1 MNKEELERLQRGKE
15 IIYDIDRAKST
26 IEIVN
31 NLLAEKNIKEGM
43 MVVSTGYES
52 TLVPLTQELCGIL
65 LKVVYHALKHDI
77 KELKKEFEEL

>member
-31 NLLAEKNIKEGM
+31 NLIAENNIKEGM
-43 MVVSTGYES
+43 MVVSTGYNS
-52 TLVPLTQELCGIL
+52 TRVPLLPELCGKL
-65 LKVVYHALKHDI
+65 LKVVYHALNDDI
-77 KELKKEFEEL
+77 IELEKEFEEL

>member
-52 TLVPLTQELCGIL
+52 TRVPLLPKLCGKL
-65 LKVVYHALKHDI
+65 LIVVYHALNDDI
-77 KELKKEFEEL
+77 IELEKEFEEL

>member
-31 NLLAEKNIKEGM
+31 NLLAENNIKEGM
-43 MVVSTGYES
+43 MVVSNGYES
-52 TLVPLTQELCGIL
+52 KRVPLTR
-65 LKVVYHALKHDI
+65 
-77 KELKKEFEEL
+77 